1 MKFNGFEINGTSA
14 SGIGTC
20 LQLPDYK
27 LVFDMGVCPDSA
39 TRIRTV
45 LITHGHVD
53 HLAGI
58 IKHAYTR
65 NMMRMKPSRFV
76 VPEHLVDPITQ
87 MFDIWENIQHKTLK
101 YEVIPL
107 AVGEELKLGSGVS
120 VVPFNTYH
128 RVPSQGY
135 SLYRTKRK
143 LKPEF
148 KGLLG
153 EEIGRLR
160 TEEGIEVTDE
170 VKTLEVAYTGDTTSE
185 CLDRESVIAEAHTLI
200 MEATFLTE
208 DHPVDFAKE
217 RGHTHLFEVVER
229 ADKLASIE
237 NIILMHFSARYSNDQ
252 IVEAWEGLPSRL
264 RNKTFPF
271 MECRN

>member
-1 MKFNGFEINGTSA
+1 MKFNGFEMNGTST

-27 LVFDMGVCPDSA
+27 LIFDMGICPDSA

-76 VPEHLVDPITQ
+76 VPEHLVDPISR
-87 MFDIWENIQHKTLK
+87 MFDIWESLQHKTIK

-107 AVGEELKLGSGVS
+107 SVGEELKLGKGVE
-120 VVPFNTYH
+120 VAPFPTDH

-135 SLYRTKRK
+135 ALWRTKRK

-148 KGLLG
+148 KDLPGK
-153 EEIGRLR
+153 EIGRLR
-160 TEEGIEVTDE
+160 TEEGVEVTDE
-170 VKTLEVAYTGDTTSE
+170 VKTLEVVYTGDTRANA
-185 CLDRESVIAEAHTLI
+185 LDLDVVRKTRTLI
-200 MEATFLTE
+200 TEATFLTE
-208 DHPVDFAKE
+208 AHDVYFAQD
-217 RGHTHLFEVVER
+217 RGHTHLFEVADRSDRLGAVE
-229 ADKLASIE
+229 D
-237 NIILMHFSARYSNDQ
+237 IILTHFSARYSNEQ
-252 IVEAWEGLPSRL
+252 IVKAWEVLPQPFRS
-264 RNKTFPF
+264 KVFPF
-271 MECRN
+271 VEGRN